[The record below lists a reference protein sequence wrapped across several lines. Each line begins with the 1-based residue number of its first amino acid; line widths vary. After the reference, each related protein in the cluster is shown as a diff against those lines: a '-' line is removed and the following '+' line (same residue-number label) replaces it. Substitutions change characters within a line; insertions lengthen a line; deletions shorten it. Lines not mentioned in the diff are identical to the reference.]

1 MATASIQ
8 NLPAPEAVARLGECR
23 QRILRE
29 IAKVIVGQ
37 KEIVDHVVTSF
48 FAGGHCLITGVP
60 GLAKT
65 LLISSLGKALDLK
78 FARVQFTPDLMPSDI
93 TGTEVLEED
102 KATGQRNLRFHA
114 GPIFTN
120 ILLADEI
127 NRTPPKTQA
136 ALLEAMQEHQVTV
149 SGNTY
154 RLEEPFF
161 VLATQNPIEQE
172 GTYPLPKIQQ
182 DRFMFSLVIDYLP
195 HDEEVEVI
203 NATTGSGVA
212 AIEKVLDGQELLQY
226 QRLVRE
232 TPVADPIL
240 RYAVALVSA
249 SRPGKKTT
257 PDFIREYVSWGSS
270 IRGSHYLVLA
280 AKARAV
286 LAGRPHVSVQDIR
299 AVAVPVLRN
308 RIVTN
313 FHASSEGIHAEEI
326 IRRLIETVSPP
337 SSGL

>member
-1 MATASIQ
+1 MTETIDAAK
-8 NLPAPEAVARLGECR
+8 AVAALAESRK
-23 QRILRE
+23 RILAE
-29 IAKVIVGQ
+29 IRKAIVGQ
-37 KEIVDHVVTSF
+37 EDVVNDVITSF

-65 LLISSLGKALDLK
+65 LLISSISKALDLK
-78 FARVQFTPDLMPSDI
+78 FSRVQFTPDLMPSDI

-102 KATGQRNLRFHA
+102 KAAGKKQLRFRP

-154 RLEEPFF
+154 HLEEPFF
-161 VLATQNPIEQE
+161 VLATQNPVEQE
-172 GTYPLPKIQQ
+172 GTYPLPEVQQ

-195 HDEEVEVI
+195 RDQEVAVV

-212 AIEKVLDGQELLQY
+212 DIVKVMDGKELLGHQ
-226 QRLVRE
+226 QLIRE
-232 TPVADPIL
+232 TPVADAVL
-240 RYAVALVSA
+240 RYAVSLIAT
-249 SRPGKKTT
+249 SRPGNTDAPK
-257 PDFIREYVSWGSS
+257 FIKDYVSWGASV
-270 IRGSHYLVLA
+270 RGSHYLVLA

-286 LAGRPHVSVQDIR
+286 LSGRPHVSIQDIQ

-308 RIVTN
+308 RIITN
-313 FHASSEGIHAEEI
+313 FHAASENMTSEKI
-326 IRRLIETVSPP
+326 IAKLIETVPQP
-337 SSGL
+337 KSGL